1 MKVVPLLVAALVIV
15 ASLLG
20 GWWVLSNLGEV
31 LTTLDKSVIAALVT
45 VTGVAIGTIWVK
57 HIEHRHSVEADFRKE
72 KVTLYRG
79 FVEMFDNVS
88 SGKVSDLAS
97 ELKKWKRELLFWG
110 SPEVIRLF
118 HQLSSLATTDKQS
131 VSDLA
136 ASTNVIGS
144 LLLAMRKDVGLS
156 NKAIV
161 KALVGVPKG
170 TVFGARH
177 IMRSSD
183 LFLLKLKEDPNLL
196 VAELAALEKELQ

>member
-1 MKVVPLLVAALVIV
+1 MRVVTFLVAAAVII
-15 ASLLG
+15 ASLFG

-57 HIEHRHSVEADFRKE
+57 HVEHRHSVEADFRKE

-88 SGKVSDLAS
+88 AGKVSNLAR

-118 HQLSSLATTDKQS
+118 HQLSSLATSDDQS

-136 ASTNVIGS
+136 ASTNIIGG

-156 NKAIV
+156 NRAIV
-161 KALVGVPKG
+161 KAVVGVPRG
-170 TVFGARH
+170 TVFGSRH
-177 IMRSSD
+177 IMRNPD

-196 VAELAALEKELQ
+196 VSELAALEKQLS